1 MAHATDKKDRK
12 ALPRPAVMVTGG
24 SGGIGRAVCRAFAEA
39 GWFVGVHY
47 HRGKAAAEA
56 TLEQISAAGGDGA
69 LYQAD
74 IRDAMAV
81 KHMVEAFCRNHTE
94 VSAFICNAGI
104 AETGLILRQPEDAWA
119 DVIATNLT
127 GTFHCLRAIGPL
139 FMARGGGSVVVI
151 GSHAGFHGGMGQGAY
166 AASKAGLIGLVK
178 SAALEWGSGNVRVNL
193 LLPGWQ
199 QTSLSEAAMTRVEG
213 YPDHALR
220 RPPSTHEVAR
230 TVVHLAQLH
239 DISGQTWN
247 CDSRHL

>member
-1 MAHATDKKDRK
+1 
-12 ALPRPAVMVTGG
+12 MVTGG
-24 SGGIGRAVCRAFAEA
+24 SGGIGRAICRAFAEA

-56 TLEQISAAGGDGA
+56 TLEQVSAAGGDGA

-81 KHMVEAFCRNHTE
+81 RQMVEAFSRDQTE

-104 AETGLILRQPEDAWA
+104 AGTGLILRQREEEWA

-127 GTFHCLRAIGPL
+127 GTFYCLRAIGPL
-139 FMARGGGSVVVI
+139 FMARGGGSIVVV
-151 GSHAGFHGGMGQGAY
+151 GSHAAFHGGTGQGAY

-178 SAALEWGSGNVRVNL
+178 STALEWGLGNVRVNL

-199 QTSLSEAAMTRVEG
+199 ETFLSEAAMTRMKE
-213 YPDHALR
+213 YCDHALR
-220 RPPSTHEVAR
+220 RPSSMNDVAR

-239 DISGQTWN
+239 DVSGQVWN

>member
-1 MAHATDKKDRK
+1 
-12 ALPRPAVMVTGG
+12 MVTGA
-24 SGGIGRAVCRAFAEA
+24 SGGVGRAVCRAFAAA

-47 HRGKAAAEA
+47 HHGKAAAED
-56 TLEQISAAGGDGA
+56 TLRQVSAAGGDGA

-81 KHMVEAFCRNHTE
+81 KCMVEAFCRDQTE

-104 AETGLILRQPEDAWA
+104 AETGLILRQREDAWA
-119 DVIATNLT
+119 AVITANLT

-139 FMARGGGSVVVI
+139 FMARGGGSIVVV
-151 GSHAGFHGGMGQGAY
+151 GSHAGFHGGTGQGAY
-166 AASKAGLIGLVK
+166 AASKAGLIGLIK
-178 SAALEWGSGNVRVNL
+178 SAALEWGPRNVRVNL

-199 QTSLSEAAMTRVEG
+199 RTSLSEAAMTRAAG

-220 RPPSTHEVAR
+220 RPPSMHEVAR

-239 DISGQTWN
+239 DVSGQVWN